1 MNNVVWLPEQPS
13 LTERRVSRSP
23 GHAEPWGLEIPVR
36 RNNTGLCIPCALTNH
51 DFKQRMPSRAS
62 ETVDE
67 EPTPKAWVDGR
78 RYRMAHYAF
87 PNRPACGDCGDKVYV
102 VYEPEL

>member
-1 MNNVVWLPEQPS
+1 MNNVVWLPDDSGLEDS
-13 LTERRVSRSP
+13 NGRHSP
-23 GHAEPWGLEIPVR
+23 GHFRSLGFDVPAQR
-36 RNNTGLCIPCALTNH
+36 KDTGLCIPCALTNH

-62 ETVDE
+62 QTLDE

-87 PNRPACGDCGDKVYV
+87 PNRPACGDCGDKVYI